1 MYSRYIYNIVIYRL
15 LSTFVSLFLLTGK
28 MPLLKCE
35 LRKLFISLSLSL
47 SPLDLNPISLY
58 LSLRSAGSY
67 LGNFILEIWN
77 GWNIGRY
84 KEGLSMGEK
93 AVGRDNCGK

>member
-1 MYSRYIYNIVIYRL
+1 M
-15 LSTFVSLFLLTGK
+15 
-28 MPLLKCE
+28 
-35 LRKLFISLSLSL
+35 
-47 SPLDLNPISLY
+47 DLNPISLY

-93 AVGRDNCGK
+93 RRAGITVESEGIDHRRGGNKREREGINGKDFIARGKRGKKVGLKKR